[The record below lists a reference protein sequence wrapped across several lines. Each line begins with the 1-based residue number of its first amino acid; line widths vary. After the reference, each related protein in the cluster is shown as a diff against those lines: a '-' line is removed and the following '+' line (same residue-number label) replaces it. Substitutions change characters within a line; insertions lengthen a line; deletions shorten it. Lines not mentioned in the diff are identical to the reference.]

1 MSSTTAMDSA
11 RTKSGS
17 GTPSASP
24 SGETAT
30 SPRAIAK
37 AIFIEPDVS
46 RQRELF
52 AQCPEH
58 LRKLVTSHVK
68 IWRALDDTEIK

>member
-1 MSSTTAMDSA
+1 V
-11 RTKSGS
+11 
-17 GTPSASP
+17 SASQPP
-24 SGETAT
+24 SGVEFT
-30 SPRAIAK
+30 SPRATAM
-37 AIFIEPDVS
+37 AIFLELDVS

-58 LRKLVTSHVK
+58 LRKLVRSHVR

>member
-1 MSSTTAMDSA
+1 MGSA
-11 RTKSGS
+11 KTKSGS
-17 GTPSASP
+17 ETRSASP

-46 RQRELF
+46 RQRAIF

-58 LRKLVTSHVK
+58 LRKLVRGHVR
-68 IWRALDDTEIK
+68 IWRALDVAKTD

>member
-1 MSSTTAMDSA
+1 M
-11 RTKSGS
+11 
-17 GTPSASP
+17 
-24 SGETAT
+24 
-30 SPRAIAK
+30 
-37 AIFIEPDVS
+37 AIFLELDVS

-58 LRKLVTSHVK
+58 LRKLVRSHVR